1 MVTGKLLQQEI
12 VKKMKKNNPAMNSL
26 DAKYPLAGAIFFAI
40 ELPIIKTW
48 ELVLFEYVQ
57 QAKSRRI

>member
-1 MVTGKLLQQEI
+1 
-12 VKKMKKNNPAMNSL
+12 MKKNNPAMNSL